1 MMVVILT
8 PVDGIIRWLPR
19 GFSCSPYKGSMLYV
33 GDRHVDS
40 DEMIRLYL
48 NCGIQGVYDWE
59 GIFTDSYLHG
69 TTTVIFDTSAVAII
83 DKIEYGSDDWHSWL
97 SEYREKNC
105 VLEREQKV
113 QQAHHG

>member
-1 MMVVILT
+1 M
-8 PVDGIIRWLPR
+8 
-19 GFSCSPYKGSMLYV
+19 
-33 GDRHVDS
+33 
-40 DEMIRLYL
+40 
-48 NCGIQGVYDWE
+48 
-59 GIFTDSYLHG
+59 
-69 TTTVIFDTSAVAII
+69 IFDTSAVAII